1 MFRSIIYSQISIFL
15 IWGFFQQVH
24 AQDYPEVDLEFRTS
38 FQIQTQ
44 DAEYDEKTL
53 KFDDGK
59 EQTRLGFRLDRGNVN
74 VRGGL
79 GEAFSYRLRLSL
91 DANLDESGHAD
102 GTQSSLE
109 YFFVEYRVGTDLDLK
124 IGKQFVLQGGREGM
138 NNGLDVYR
146 YSIQGERIQDLYE
159 VGLGLI
165 QEFRFRG
172 NEVPQYGVLQLV
184 NQPQGNGKSD
194 QNLGYNAAWYGVL
207 GSGLL
212 EPTLQVGFFP
222 KKSEKPVDS
231 CSDLKCL
238 VPEQLISAGT
248 RLNFAEAYLD
258 LDLIHGSY
266 YGISPA
272 NKSIEREASTVALE
286 YRIDP
291 KTKPVQSPI
300 PFAKWTYDMVSE
312 SRLNSAFL
320 DYRNEIS
327 AGFEV
332 YPTTDERLRIH
343 ALGAFQNWKVNAG
356 AFNQYLVNM
365 GLSAKF

>member
-1 MFRSIIYSQISIFL
+1 MFRSIIHPQISIFL
-15 IWGFFQQVH
+15 ILGFFQQAQ

-44 DAEYDEKTL
+44 NASYDRETPKYE
-53 KFDDGK
+53 DGK

-79 GEAFSYRLRLSL
+79 GESFSYRLRLRL

-109 YFFVEYRVGTDLDLK
+109 YFFLEYRLGTDLDLK

-138 NNGLDVYR
+138 NNNLNMYR
-146 YSIQGERIQDLYE
+146 YSIQGERIQGLYE

-184 NQPQGNGKSD
+184 NQPKGNGKSD

-212 EPTLQVGFFP
+212 EPTFQIGFFP
-222 KKSEKPVDS
+222 RKSEKPVDS

-248 RLNFAEAYLD
+248 RLNFNEAYLD

-266 YGISPA
+266 YGLSPA
-272 NKSIEREASTVALE
+272 NKLIERDASTVALE
-286 YRIDP
+286 YRVDP
-291 KTKPVQSPI
+291 KTKPVKSPI

-312 SRLNSAFL
+312 SGLDSAFL

-327 AGFEV
+327 AGIVV

-356 AFNQYLVNM
+356 AFNQYLFNM
-365 GLSAKF
+365 GLSARF